1 MNAHE
6 NRQIF
11 SLELNEQTLP
21 AIEQITD
28 GMPGGFF
35 IYHADGDEELIYVNQ
50 ALINIFGC
58 SSKEEFTE
66 YIGGTFR
73 SLVHPE
79 DLQNVEE
86 SIYNQISMSSKGVDY
101 VEYRIIRKDGATRW
115 IRDYGRFVHTSL
127 YGDVFYVFVRTRP
140 NGI

>member
-58 SSKEEFTE
+58 SS
-66 YIGGTFR
+66 
-73 SLVHPE
+73 
-79 DLQNVEE
+79 
-86 SIYNQISMSSKGVDY
+86 
-101 VEYRIIRKDGATRW
+101 
-115 IRDYGRFVHTSL
+115 
-127 YGDVFYVFVRTRP
+127 
-140 NGI
+140 